1 VDVIKALYFL
11 LVFAM
16 SPDGTDPQSLVIP
29 VETQEDCVM
38 IGKEVVRQ
46 IEADGTMDAWFIC
59 IEKVIPPEV

>member
-1 VDVIKALYFL
+1 MIKALYFL

-29 VETQEDCVM
+29 VKTREDCVM
-38 IGKEVVRQ
+38 IGQEAVRQ
-46 IEADGTMDAWFIC
+46 IEVDGTMDAGFIC